1 MILYKKLLDIDR
13 KGTMSKAMTPVYKLK
28 KKNKQIY
35 VQNGIKTLAQENL
48 FILKRL
54 LEKKGN
60 IDNQK
65 LKKDFQKSQEY
76 KNNICNFP
84 SINSNKIKK
93 VNEKPNQNL
102 HYNTNNNKT
111 LPAIVNGINN
121 NNLNKRYYKD
131 VLLKKNANLI
141 KKTKKIEK
149 EKKLEK
155 KDIMSDNGSGS
166 RSGESENEGSVI
178 G

>member
-1 MILYKKLLDIDR
+1 MILYKKLLDNDR

-48 FILKRL
+48 FMLKRL

-65 LKKDFQKSQEY
+65 LKRDFQKSQEY

-84 SINSNKIKK
+84 SINSNRIKK

-102 HYNTNNNKT
+102 HYSTNNKT
-111 LPAIVNGINN
+111 LPTIANGVN
-121 NNLNKRYYKD
+121 NNLNKRYYKE
-131 VLLKKNANLI
+131 VLLKKNSNLI

-166 RSGESENEGSVI
+166 RSGDSENEGSVI

>member
-13 KGTMSKAMTPVYKLK
+13 KGTMSKVMTPVYKLK

-35 VQNGIKTLAQENL
+35 IKNGIKTLAQENL
-48 FILKRL
+48 FILKRI

-84 SINSNKIKK
+84 SINANRIKK
-93 VNEKPNQNL
+93 VNEKINQNL
-102 HYNTNNNKT
+102 HSTNNKT
-111 LPAIVNGINN
+111 LPSIINGINN
-121 NNLNKRYYKD
+121 KLNKCYYKD
-131 VLLKKNANLI
+131 VLLKKNTNFI

-149 EKKLEK
+149 EKKLEE
-155 KDIMSDNGSGS
+155 KDIMSDNGNGGSGD
-166 RSGESENEGSVI
+166 SENEGSVI
-178 G
+178 SENK

>member
-65 LKKDFQKSQEY
+65 LKRDFQKSQEY

-84 SINSNKIKK
+84 SINSNRIKK

-102 HYNTNNNKT
+102 HYSTNNKT
-111 LPAIVNGINN
+111 LPAIANGINN

-131 VLLKKNANLI
+131 VLLI

-166 RSGESENEGSVI
+166 RSGDSENEGSVI

>member
-1 MILYKKLLDIDR
+1 
-13 KGTMSKAMTPVYKLK
+13 MSKVMTPVYKLK
-28 KKNKQIY
+28 KKNKQIF

-54 LEKKGN
+54 LEQKGN

-76 KNNICNFP
+76 KHNICNFP
-84 SINSNKIKK
+84 TINSNRIKR
-93 VNEKPNQNL
+93 VNEKVNQNL
-102 HYNTNNNKT
+102 HYSSNNKT
-111 LPAIVNGINN
+111 LPAIVNSNN
-121 NNLNKRYYKD
+121 NKLNKRYYKE
-131 VLLKKNANLI
+131 VLLKKNTNLI

-166 RSGESENEGSVI
+166 RSGDSENEGSVI

>member
-1 MILYKKLLDIDR
+1 M
-13 KGTMSKAMTPVYKLK
+13 
-28 KKNKQIY
+28 
-35 VQNGIKTLAQENL
+35 AQENL

-54 LEKKGN
+54 LEQKGN

-84 SINSNKIKK
+84 TINTNRIKR
-93 VNEKPNQNL
+93 VNEKVNQNL
-102 HYNTNNNKT
+102 HYSSNNKT
-111 LPAIVNGINN
+111 LPAIVNSNN
-121 NNLNKRYYKD
+121 NKLNKRYYKE
-131 VLLKKNANLI
+131 VLLKKNTNLI

-166 RSGESENEGSVI
+166 RSGDSENEGSVI

>member
-65 LKKDFQKSQEY
+65 LKKDFEKSQEY

-84 SINSNKIKK
+84 SINSNRIKK

-102 HYNTNNNKT
+102 HYNTNNKT

>member
-13 KGTMSKAMTPVYKLK
+13 KGTMSKAMTPIYKLK

-84 SINSNKIKK
+84 TINSNRIKK
-93 VNEKPNQNL
+93 VNEKPTQNL
-102 HYNTNNNKT
+102 HYSSNNKT
-111 LPAIVNGINN
+111 LPTIANGN
-121 NNLNKRYYKD
+121 NNLNKRYYKE

-155 KDIMSDNGSGS
+155 KDIMSDSGSGS

>member
-141 KKTKKIEK
+141 KKTKKVEK

-178 G
+178 D

>member
-65 LKKDFQKSQEY
+65 LKRDFQKSQEY

-84 SINSNKIKK
+84 SINSNRIKK

-102 HYNTNNNKT
+102 HYSTNNKT
-111 LPAIVNGINN
+111 LPTIANGVNN

-131 VLLKKNANLI
+131 VLLI

-166 RSGESENEGSVI
+166 RSGDSENEGSVI

>member
-65 LKKDFQKSQEY
+65 LKRDFQKSQEY

-131 VLLKKNANLI
+131 VLLI

-166 RSGESENEGSVI
+166 RSGDSENEGSVI

>member
-1 MILYKKLLDIDR
+1 M
-13 KGTMSKAMTPVYKLK
+13 
-28 KKNKQIY
+28 
-35 VQNGIKTLAQENL
+35 
-48 FILKRL
+48 LKRL

-65 LKKDFQKSQEY
+65 LKRDFQKSQEY

-84 SINSNKIKK
+84 SINSNRIKK

-102 HYNTNNNKT
+102 HYSTNNKT
-111 LPAIVNGINN
+111 LPTIANGVN

-166 RSGESENEGSVI
+166 RSGDSENEGSVI

>member
-1 MILYKKLLDIDR
+1 M
-13 KGTMSKAMTPVYKLK
+13 
-28 KKNKQIY
+28 
-35 VQNGIKTLAQENL
+35 AQENL

-93 VNEKPNQNL
+93 VNEKPNQYL
-102 HYNTNNNKT
+102 HYNNNKT
-111 LPAIVNGINN
+111 LPAIANGINN

-131 VLLKKNANLI
+131 VYLKKNANLNN
-141 KKTKKIEK
+141 KRKKIEK

-155 KDIMSDNGSGS
+155 EDIMSDNGSGS